1 MAILTPTQAA
11 KAAGIGRS
19 TLYRYLSKGKLS
31 ATQHPKG
38 GRGIDTAELER
49 AFGPLEQT
57 GTDQDIPPKHNEY
70 PKGQPKTSQDWGGT
84 NEFLRQQV
92 LFLEQ
97 ELVAAREERNRLL
110 SLLEQKMLPKPASKS
125 NKSRKK
131 KKRK

>member
-19 TLYRYLSKGKLS
+19 TLYRYLRNGKLS
-31 ATQHPKG
+31 VTRLPKG

-49 AFGPLEQT
+49 VFGPLRQA
-57 GTDQDIPPKHNEY
+57 GTPQDIPSEHGERAE
-70 PKGQPKTSQDWGGT
+70 GQPETSQKWGET
-84 NEFLRQQV
+84 HEFLRQQV

-110 SLLEQKMLPKPASKS
+110 TLLEQKMLPEPASKR
-125 NKSRKK
+125 RKK

>member
-19 TLYRYLSKGKLS
+19 TLYRYLHKGKLS
-31 ATQHPKG
+31 AIQHPKG

-49 AFGPLEQT
+49 VFGPLEQAST
-57 GTDQDIPPKHNEY
+57 TQDIPLKRSERAQGAPE
-70 PKGQPKTSQDWGGT
+70 TSQDWGET
-84 NEFLRQQV
+84 NAFLRQQV

-110 SLLEQKMLPKPASKS
+110 TLLEQKMLPKPVGKS
-125 NKSRKK
+125 GKK

>member
-1 MAILTPTQAA
+1 MVILTPTEAA

-19 TLYRYLSKGKLS
+19 TLYRYLNEGKLS
-31 ATQHPKG
+31 ATQLPKG

-49 AFGPLEQT
+49 VFGPLEQT
-57 GTDQDIPPKHNEY
+57 GTTQDVPPEHSKCI
-70 PKGQPKTSQDWGGT
+70 KGQQETSREWGET
-84 NEFLRQQV
+84 HAFLRQQV

-110 SLLEQKMLPKPASKS
+110 TLLEQKMLPKPAGKPG
-125 NKSRKK
+125 KK

>member
-1 MAILTPTQAA
+1 MTILTPTQAA

-31 ATQHPKG
+31 TTQHPKG

-49 AFGPLEQT
+49 VFGPLEQT
-57 GTDQDIPPKHNEY
+57 GTAQDMPPRHSEY
-70 PKGQPKTSQDWGGT
+70 PEGQLKMPQEWGET

-110 SLLEQKMLPKPASKS
+110 SLLEQKMLPKPVK
-125 NKSRKK
+125 NRK